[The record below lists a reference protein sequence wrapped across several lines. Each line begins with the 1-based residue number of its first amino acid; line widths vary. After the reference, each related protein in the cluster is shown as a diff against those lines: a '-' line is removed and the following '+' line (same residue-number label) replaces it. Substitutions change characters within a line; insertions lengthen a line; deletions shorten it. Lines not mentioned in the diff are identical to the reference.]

1 MGKSKK
7 AAPRVDVASIEANTV
22 TEEELRALAEAGDV
36 EAQEAL
42 DDAAAEAHRRDVL
55 GEAYGAEQFD
65 PPYAEPLPA
74 VEGEQGQATLDRAAY
89 AGERV
94 LTTGADQL
102 IEVATVRVA
111 NGQGVVTLED
121 GRVLRRSQYEV
132 LA

>member
-7 AAPRVDVASIEANTV
+7 AAPQVDVASIEANTV

-42 DDAAAEAHRRDVL
+42 DAAEAAEAHRDDVL
-55 GEAYGAEQFD
+55 GEATETDEPEAED
-65 PPYAEPLPA
+65 
-74 VEGEQGQATLDRAAY
+74 EQGQATLDRAAY

-102 IEVATVRVA
+102 VEVAVVRVA